1 MRRSRADTMLVER
14 GLATTA
20 DEAARLILAGRA
32 RAGTARIKS
41 PGELLSADAEL
52 SLTEQARYVSR
63 GGDKL
68 AAALDHFAISPNGRV
83 CLDAGASTGGFTDC
97 LLQRGAARV
106 YAVDV
111 GYGQLDWRLRGD
123 ARVVVLERTNVREL
137 DAESLAPRPDLVV
150 ADLAFIGLRTV
161 LPVLRSFLQG
171 EGEMVLLVKPQ
182 FELPREDVRGGVVTD
197 AVLHRR
203 AVDLV
208 EEAARSRG
216 FDLIGDVESPLKG
229 PKGNREFFVALRS
242 GAQANSTGCK

>member
-97 LLQRGAARV
+97 LLQRGAAKV
-106 YAVDV
+106 IAVDV
-111 GYGQLDWRLRGD
+111 GHNQLAWKIRNDPRVEVYEGLN
-123 ARVVVLERTNVREL
+123 ARQLTPEVIGTTVP
-137 DAESLAPRPDLVV
+137 LAV
-150 ADLAFIGLRTV
+150 ADLSFISLTLV
-161 LPVLRSFLQG
+161 LASILSCVES
-171 EGEMVLLVKPQ
+171 EGALIALVKPQ
-182 FELPREDVRGGVVTD
+182 FELEPNQVGKGGIVRD
-197 AVLHRR
+197 EHLRQSAVLKIQRFATEQLRR
-203 AVDLV
+203 QWVGV
-208 EEAARSRG
+208 
-216 FDLIGDVESPLKG
+216 IESPITG
-229 PKGNREFFVALRS
+229 AKGNKEFLACLR
-242 GAQANSTGCK
+242 